1 MTNQPSNYAAAVECA
16 IGLNSG
22 GGAEGVYAA
31 RDAVLA
37 IRDREM
43 EQLRAELNRVHE
55 RACSLA
61 ERLRKAERV
70 QGRCPACRGT
80 GLFLG
85 SGGHVTCPRVDCPNP
100 TAADDLLHQRA
111 HDRAVEQQPTP

>member
-1 MTNQPSNYAAAVECA
+1 MP
-16 IGLNSG
+16 
-22 GGAEGVYAA
+22 
-31 RDAVLA
+31 
-37 IRDREM
+37 
-43 EQLRAELNRVHE
+43 VHE
-55 RACSLA
+55 GFPT
-61 ERLRKAERV
+61 V
-70 QGRCPACRGT
+70 QGRCPACRGA